1 MVGGICAATVPLA
14 KGGFFEGRRHTS
26 NGREWIANI
35 AGNYA
40 GASQYSDVPDAISD
54 ARVVSAPGTAP
65 VSFAMAFLSAV
76 YPQAAEM
83 LAGARAMFG
92 AEHIGLTSAP
102 PDRMLSGGVCKC
114 QGRQTKE
121 NVHEC

>member
-1 MVGGICAATVPLA
+1 MIGSDGWANPNAPDLALLVGSVLARGGVVGGICAATVQLA
-14 KGGFFEGRRHTS
+14 KGGFFEGRQHTS

-65 VSFAMAFLSAV
+65 VSFAMEFLSAV

-83 LAGARAMFG
+83 LTGARAMFG
-92 AEHIGLTSAP
+92 AEHMA
-102 PDRMLSGGVCKC
+102 
-114 QGRQTKE
+114 
-121 NVHEC
+121 